1 MIFYGKY
8 SFNNNNV
15 SFYRNYPIYDVNL
28 PFYQIWCQ
36 LLHVLTHY
44 FTVCNYAWMFCEGFY
59 LHALMV
65 IAFTKERKLLRIC
78 YGIGWSKL
86 TFSYIFHTPS
96 ILIQQFD
103 RHTCNKSSQDKYRN
117 VTHLYRLCR

>member
-1 MIFYGKY
+1 MYLHTYIHHIALQHIYRLLPFAHIINECSSLYVFKND
-8 SFNNNNV
+8 FNNYNLPF
-15 SFYRNYPIYDVNL
+15 SRNYPINDVNL
-28 PFYQIWCQ
+28 PFYQVWCQ

-78 YGIGWSKL
+78 YGIGWS
-86 TFSYIFHTPS
+86 
-96 ILIQQFD
+96 
-103 RHTCNKSSQDKYRN
+103 
-117 VTHLYRLCR
+117 